1 MRWFPLS
8 AMKTFPEP
16 SAATSKGP
24 LSWALVA
31 GPIPASAIR
40 PIPCHGLNNPRGR
53 DHLPDTGIASVRNE
67 DVSRDVDEHAA
78 GGDKFSVWGRT
89 AVPTEAKVSISCHG
103 VNNPGGGHDF
113 PNALIARIR
122 NKDVPRAVTEHT
134 AGAMEF
140 CTSGRAAVPAESK
153 VSISC
158 HGVNNP

>member
-1 MRWFPLS
+1 
-8 AMKTFPEP
+8 
-16 SAATSKGP
+16 
-24 LSWALVA
+24 
-31 GPIPASAIR
+31 
-40 PIPCHGLNNPRGR
+40 
-53 DHLPDTGIASVRNE
+53 
-67 DVSRDVDEHAA
+67 
-78 GGDKFSVWGRT
+78 T
-89 AVPTEAKVSISCHG
+89 AVPTDAKVSISCHG

-158 HGVNNP
+158 HGVNNPGGGIDFPDSFVQPIGTDAVPRSIHVHCQGSTDCVGGVWACVNRE